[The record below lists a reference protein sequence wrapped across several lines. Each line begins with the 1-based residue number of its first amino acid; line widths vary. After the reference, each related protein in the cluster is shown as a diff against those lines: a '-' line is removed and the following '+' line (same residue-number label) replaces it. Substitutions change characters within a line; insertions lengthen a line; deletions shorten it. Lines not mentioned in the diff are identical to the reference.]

1 MRDWLKG
8 EAKIAP
14 VHGEDRRAVRGRV
27 GAPILLL
34 HIPAAGLK
42 RTFREH

>member
-1 MRDWLKG
+1 MRDGLKG

-27 GAPILLL
+27 GAPILLTR
-34 HIPAAGLK
+34 AAGLK
-42 RTFREH
+42 RTLREH

>member
-27 GAPILLL
+27 GAPILYTT
-34 HIPAAGLK
+34 ALK
-42 RTFREH
+42 SPSFRKH